1 MLGKVIGM
9 SAVGMHTTGKRIE
22 FEIQSIY
29 LRYCREY
36 TRKANAYLND
46 IVSLLEEIQ
55 FCDPPLTPSSAL
67 SYTLSNIFPFPL
79 LVHEEGFLEHLI
91 LSVSL

>member
-9 SAVGMHTTGKRIE
+9 FAEGCTRRAKE
-22 FEIQSIY
+22 LNLKFKSIY